1 MSVELLIAPR
11 ERSLGDGV
19 NVRRLLPAPERRMVG
34 PFIFVDHF
42 GPLSLEPDHGMDVRP
57 HPHINL
63 ATVTY
68 LFEGEIVHRDS
79 LGVEQPIHPGAVN
92 WMTAGRGIVHSE
104 RSPAE
109 ARKAGPRMHGLQLWV
124 ALPTG
129 QEEVE
134 PTFQHHRADS
144 IPLVERPGARLR
156 VIAGAAYGARSPVQ
170 VLSPLFYVEAVLDAG
185 SELALPDEYA
195 GRAVY
200 VIAGA
205 ILCDDVRHGAHAFL
219 VMRPGAARIRA
230 VEPSRVMLL
239 GGAPLDGERHIFWNF
254 VSSRR
259 ERIEQAKDQW
269 RAREFP
275 RIPGDDK
282 EFIPLPL

>member
-1 MSVELLIAPR
+1 MSVELLIEPR
-11 ERSLGDGV
+11 ERSLGDGI
-19 NVRRLLPAPERRMVG
+19 NVRRILPAPERRMVG
-34 PFIFVDHF
+34 PFIFVDHI
-42 GPLSLEPDHGMDVRP
+42 GPLSLAPDHGMDVRP

-79 LGVEQPIHPGAVN
+79 LGVEQPIRPGAVN

-109 ARKAGPRMHGLQLWV
+109 ARKTGPRMHGLQLWV
-124 ALPTG
+124 VLPTE
-129 QEEVE
+129 QEEAE
-134 PTFQHHRADS
+134 PTFHHHAADT
-144 IPLVERPGARLR
+144 IPQVERPGARLR
-156 VIAGAAYGARSPVQ
+156 VVAGAAYGARSPVK
-170 VLSPLFYVEAVLDAG
+170 VLSPLFYVEAMLDAG
-185 SELALPDEYA
+185 TELALPDEYA

-200 VIAGA
+200 VVDGA
-205 ILCDDVRHGAHAFL
+205 IVCDDVRHGAHTFL